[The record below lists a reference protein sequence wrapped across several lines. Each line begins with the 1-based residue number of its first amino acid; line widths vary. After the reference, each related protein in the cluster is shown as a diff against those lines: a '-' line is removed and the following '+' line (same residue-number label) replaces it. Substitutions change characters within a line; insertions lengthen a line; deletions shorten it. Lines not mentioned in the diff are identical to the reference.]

1 MVFQSVF
8 TSNNLILS
16 ECWLMLKAPQSIH
29 HCSTMVAGWMV
40 LLTNL
45 PVSSS
50 VLWTSTLTEAA
61 QGGVVMR
68 VASSVQCNDD

>member
-1 MVFQSVF
+1 MVFQSAF

-40 LLTNL
+40 LLTSL

-50 VLWTSTLTEAA
+50 VLWTKTFTDAA
-61 QGGVVMR
+61 QVGLIMR
-68 VASSVQCNDD
+68 VLSNVE

>member
-1 MVFQSVF
+1 MVFQSAF

-16 ECWLMLKAPQSIH
+16 EYWLMLKAPQSIH

-50 VLWTSTLTEAA
+50 VLWTNTFTEAA
-61 QGGVVMR
+61 QVGLVMR
-68 VASSVQCNDD
+68 VVSDVD